1 MRFSTATHERHEHGR
16 RSAETAAGERLHGD
30 AGAVV
35 HRHRRWLRDAGVGP
49 RRIWL
54 PDPASPGLEAVLT
67 G

>member
-1 MRFSTATHERHEHGR
+1 M
-16 RSAETAAGERLHGD
+16 
-30 AGAVV
+30 
-35 HRHRRWLRDAGVGP
+35 RDAGVGP